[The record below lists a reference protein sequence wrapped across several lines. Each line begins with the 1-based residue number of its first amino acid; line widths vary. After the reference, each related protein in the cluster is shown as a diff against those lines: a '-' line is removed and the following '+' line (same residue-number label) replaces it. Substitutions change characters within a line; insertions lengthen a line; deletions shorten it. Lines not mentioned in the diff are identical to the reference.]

1 MNIQNLSSQSQN
13 NLFKAHEKFQI
24 ILGELAGKYDFLIAE
39 LANEMD
45 YEDSYT
51 HYVEIIIVPWTYE
64 LVIKM
69 ILSEAKKINIDVEEF
84 YWVDEEKGSMIKGR
98 EDGET
103 YSICIGLKDKKDAKA
118 FRKLT
123 K

>member
-24 ILGELAGKYDFLIAE
+24 ILGELAEKYDFLITE
-39 LANEMD
+39 VANEMD

-51 HYVEIIIVPWTYE
+51 HYVEIIIDPWTYE

-84 YWVDEEKGSMIKGR
+84 YWVDDDKNPMIKGR
-98 EDGET
+98 EAGEK
-103 YSICIGLKDKKDAKA
+103 YSILIGLKDKKDA
-118 FRKLT
+118 
-123 K
+123 